1 MTPSAVLAT
10 VAVLFALV
18 AMVWCFAVS
27 RRLREISR
35 VRGDLARMAAEG
47 DLMRLASIV
56 DSRLDA
62 LERADE
68 RLRLDDA
75 ALAERLSSA
84 VRHVG
89 VVRFDALPGT
99 AGMMSFSLA
108 LLDDRADGF
117 ALTAIYGRNDYR
129 LYAKPISTGD
139 SDHPLTEEETAAI
152 AQAMRDTTAIP
163 VSERRGSRD

>member
-1 MTPSAVLAT
+1 MTLPAVLAATSAVLAL
-10 VAVLFALV
+10 AAL
-18 AMVWCFAVS
+18 VWCFAVG

-35 VRGDLARMAAEG
+35 VRGDLARMAVDG
-47 DLMRLASIV
+47 DLARLAATV

-75 ALAERLSSA
+75 ALAERLTSA

-129 LYAKPISTGD
+129 LYAKPITSGD

-152 AQAMRDTTAIP
+152 TQAMRDTAAIP
-163 VSERRGSRD
+163 VAERRGSRA